1 MANTPLIL
9 VVEDEKAISDILVF
23 NLTREGFQTEAAYD
37 GEEGL
42 NKALSLSPDLVLLD
56 VMLPKMEGWDVLKY
70 IREKSAVPV
79 MMLTA
84 REEEADKVMGLELGA
99 DDYVTKPFS
108 MKELIARVRSHI
120 RRSALA
126 APAQAAPAPVKKDDV
141 MTFGDLKIDT
151 QSYTATKSG
160 KVLDFSSREFSL
172 LLFLAKNP
180 GKVFSRENLMSEV
193 WGYGGFLG
201 DLRAVDVMIRRIREK
216 LETDSSNPEYIKT
229 KRGLGYYF
237 DF

>member
-1 MANTPLIL
+1 MAKTPLIL
-9 VVEDEKAISDILVF
+9 VVEDERSISDILVF
-23 NLTREGFQTEAAYD
+23 NLKKEGFETETAYD

-42 NKALSLSPDLVLLD
+42 EKALSLSPDLVLLD

-108 MKELIARVRSHI
+108 MKELIARIRSHI
-120 RRSALA
+120 RRSAFA
-126 APAQAAPAPVKKDDV
+126 MEQAPAPKNEDV
-141 MTFGDLKIDT
+141 LVFKDLKLDT
-151 QSYTATKSG
+151 QAFTATKG
-160 KVLDFSSREFSL
+160 DRTLDLSSREFSL

-180 GKVFSRENLMSEV
+180 QKVFSRENLMAEV
-193 WGYGGFLG
+193 WGYDGFYG
-201 DLRAVDVMIRRIREK
+201 DLRAVDVMVRRIREK
-216 LETDSSNPEYIKT
+216 VETDSSNPEFIKT

-237 DF
+237 DI

>member
-1 MANTPLIL
+1 MPNTPLIL

-23 NLTREGFQTEAAYD
+23 NLEKEGFDTAVAYD
-37 GEEGL
+37 GEDGL
-42 NKALSLSPDLVLLD
+42 EKALSLSPDLVLLD

-84 REEEADKVMGLELGA
+84 REEEADKIMGLDLGA

-120 RRSALA
+120 RRSALT
-126 APAQAAPAPVKKDDV
+126 AQNVPSASKNEDILA
-141 MTFGDLKIDT
+141 FGDLKLDT
-151 QSYTATKSG
+151 QSYTAAKAG
-160 KVLDFSSREFSL
+160 KALDFSSREFAL
-172 LLFLAKNP
+172 ILFLAKNP
-180 GKVFSRENLMSEV
+180 GKVFSRENLMAEV
-193 WGYGGFLG
+193 WGYEGFLG

-216 LETDSSNPEYIKT
+216 LENDSSNPEYIKT